1 MIELS
6 SHAKLNGEVSRRE
19 VREDLETATAIMT
32 YAIRKNL
39 GGFQFSGLRIP
50 SIIQTWEPSRQLP
63 DVESFATEV
72 ATFQEHLHER
82 IVALAYNRKMIRTM
96 WNLNEKTRHF
106 REYELRKPEAA
117 RDILDRTAAL
127 VNALFNRDE
136 ELCST
141 ILLQCAERRYRL
153 LVDSPDTSN
162 GENPREA
169 APYQAITTHHNL
181 AG

>member
-6 SHAKLNGEVSRRE
+6 FHSNSNGEVSTRE
-19 VREDLETATAIMT
+19 VREDLEIATAIMT
-32 YAIRKNL
+32 YAITRNL
-39 GGFQFSGLRIP
+39 GGFRFSGLRVP
-50 SIIQTWEPSRQLP
+50 WIIQDWEPGRQLP

-82 IVALAYNRKMIRTM
+82 IVALADNRKMVRTM
-96 WNLNEKTRHF
+96 WSLNESTRHF
-106 REYELRKPEAA
+106 REYELRRPEAA

-136 ELCST
+136 QLCCT
-141 ILLQCAERRYRL
+141 ILLQCAERRYKL
-153 LVDSPDTSN
+153 LVVSPDTSN

-169 APYQAITTHHNL
+169 APY
-181 AG
+181 